1 MKYLTQKKTG
11 IWYFR
16 YQVPFLFRR
25 FFGNRT
31 EIKKSLQTSDKIAAH
46 IKALKLEATIKERI
60 MTIKQY
66 LSLEAAN
73 ELIATHTGA
82 TLMKI
87 ECAMDPMGELSQA
100 YMASMLSQVAEFD
113 NLSAEDINAL
123 MSPVEYLYKSD
134 SSPIELANKAL
145 ADFQLSP
152 IDPLAWQTR
161 QALAQVF
168 QYARDAQAALKSS
181 DKQSCESIVK
191 QLEDT
196 MLKIDPDPK
205 LAASLISEPQ
215 QEAQVIHLH
224 EKSTGEPKDK
234 RSLFEL
240 FKEYEKE
247 QKGSVADRTLEAM
260 KAKCIIVSEL
270 LDEMPA
276 SQVTRK
282 DVISIRDLLARL
294 PKNKN
299 KYAVFNSLTS
309 LEAIEK
315 NESLEKPY
323 ACISPTTVSE
333 YLEKISSIFIWAMR
347 YNYLTY
353 NPFDSIKVAKSK
365 SKEVDERSPYSKEQ
379 LITLFST
386 PIFTQNKMLHS
397 YQYWALLIALY
408 SGARQNEIAQLFV
421 GNIRKIDGVWCFFFE
436 VVNDTQN
443 FKNEASVRITPIH
456 KRLIELGFLEFVSTC
471 KDRLFETGLP
481 NYGERGYA
489 KELSRWFNESYKTK
503 LGFKAGE
510 KKDFHSYRHTVIDFY
525 KQHTNLEERFVQAI
539 VGHKNGAITFDR
551 YGSEFSPSVLKPLV
565 DMIDWDFLDIQP
577 FSLKKHEE
585 RTNKEL
591 VKAARRRALKERKAQ
606 QI

>member
-11 IWYFR
+11 TWYFR
-16 YQVPFLFRR
+16 YQVPFLYRR

-145 ADFQLSP
+145 TDFQLSP

-168 QYARDAQAALKSS
+168 QYAKDAQAALKSS

-196 MLKIDPDPK
+196 MLKIDPDPE
-205 LAASLISEPQ
+205 LAASITSEPLP
-215 QEAQVIHLH
+215 EAQVIQLH

-240 FKEYEKE
+240 FEEYEKE
-247 QKGSVADRTLEAM
+247 QKGSVADRTLKAM
-260 KAKCIIVSEL
+260 KAKCIVVSEL
-270 LDEMPA
+270 LEEIPA

-282 DVISIRDLLARL
+282 DVISTRDLLARL

-299 KYAVFNSLTS
+299 KYPVFNSLTS
-309 LEAIEK
+309 LEAINK
-315 NESLEKPY
+315 NESLEEPY
-323 ACISPTTVSE
+323 DCISPTTVSE

-365 SKEVDERSPYSKEQ
+365 SKEVDERDPYSKEQ

-386 PIFTQNKMLHS
+386 PIFTENKMLHS
-397 YQYWALLIALY
+397 YQYWSLLIALY

-421 GNIRKIDGVWCFFFE
+421 DNILEIDGVWCFFFKE
-436 VVNDTQN
+436 VNDTQN

-481 NYGERGYA
+481 NYGERGYG
-489 KELSRWFNESYKTK
+489 KELSRWFNESYKIK

-510 KKDFHSYRHTVIDFY
+510 KTDFHSYRHTVIDFY

-551 YGSEFSPSVLKPLV
+551 YGSEFSPSVLKPFV
-565 DMIDWDFLDIQP
+565 DMIDFDFLDIQA
-577 FSLKKHEE
+577 FSLTEHGK
-585 RTNKEL
+585 RTQKEL
-591 VKAARRRALKERKAQ
+591 TKAARRLALKERKAQ
-606 QI
+606 QV

>member
-315 NESLEKPY
+315 NESFEKPY